1 MSKKTFLLFSILF
14 FCVFIFTSYANESR
28 WYWINS
34 DDRASEFVDTQQ
46 IIYDPNTDTARFWNK
61 FVYTDGLEL
70 TSQYEVNF
78 TNKTMKEICSGDAK
92 TGVIKQYYPN
102 THPSPI
108 APETRFEKLA
118 DVVASQLGKPL
129 IFDSSNAH
137 RWMLVK
143 STPKE
148 NIYILPEYLDY
159 NTQDNTCHVWAKF
172 DSNASSYTST
182 VEYICYFTDGTIQ
195 PVGANRFPIMPDS
208 EFEAIFNATKNLIFK
223 IQ

>member
-1 MSKKTFLLFSILF
+1 MNKKLFSLFFILF
-14 FCVFIFTSYANESR
+14 FCILTLTSYANESR

-46 IIYDPNTDTARFWNK
+46 IIYDPTTDIARFWSK
-61 FVYTDGLEL
+61 FVYTDGMEL
-70 TSQYEVNF
+70 ATQYEVDF
-78 TNKTMKEICSGDAK
+78 TNKTMKELCLGDAK
-92 TGVIKQYYPN
+92 TGVIKQYS
-102 THPSPI
+102 HGRPSPI

-148 NIYILPEYLDY
+148 NVYILSEYLDY
-159 NTQDNTCHVWAKF
+159 DTQDNTCHVWAKF
-172 DSNASSYTST
+172 VDNDRSYVST
-182 VEYICYFTDGTIQ
+182 TQYICYFTDETIQ
-195 PVGANRFPIMPDS
+195 PVGFNRFPIMPNS
-208 EFEAIFNATKNLIFK
+208 NFEAIFNATKKLIFK
-223 IQ
+223 TQ